1 MWCKMGGVCVNDNDK
16 IGIWQGMKASALAK
30 NLQFIS
36 QLVKKTK
43 EEIVVAG
50 HGRGGGVFRNEIF
63 LSNAPFGM

>member
-43 EEIVVAG
+43 EEIEVAG
-50 HGRGGGVFRNEIF
+50 HGRGGGGV
-63 LSNAPFGM
+63 